1 MLPFLQEV
9 ANSNALALV
18 RHSSQD
24 FFGNTREDQ
33 AKRRREKGKKKKRR
47 RRRKKTLNELHAMQI

>member
-1 MLPFLQEV
+1 MLPFLREV
-9 ANSNALALV
+9 VNSNALALV

-33 AKRRREKGKKKKRR
+33 AKRRRKEK
-47 RRRKKTLNELHAMQI
+47 